1 MASQIA
7 HIVYAKKYFDWLDAE
22 GLNDLDDEGL
32 LLAPIEKINRDEF
45 ILGCI
50 FPDIRR
56 IDEDIKRK
64 DTHLKF
70 EPLDLNFSGLTS
82 FEAGWKFHLY
92 CDMRRE
98 EILNKYGFY
107 SLEKTEELFGQPA
120 KLLEDELV
128 YDEYSN
134 WEKLCNYFNNPPHF
148 DAKIKVSSETAGLWY
163 AIVSKYMEKKP
174 DDRTMRIFLSKQ
186 KYSIQLEEIV
196 KLVDE
201 LRKNEKVVEM
211 LKKVKDE
218 IIF

>member
-22 GLNDLDDEGL
+22 GLNDPDDEGL
-32 LLAPIEKINRDEF
+32 LLAPVEKINRDEF

-56 IDEDIKRK
+56 IDEEIKRK

-98 EILNKYGFY
+98 EILNKHGFY

-120 KLLEDELV
+120 KMLEDELV
-128 YDEYSN
+128 YDDYNN
-134 WEKLCNYFNNPPHF
+134 WEKICNYFNNASHF
-148 DAKIKVSSETAGLWY
+148 DVKIKISPETIALWY
-163 AIVSKYMEKKP
+163 AIVSKYIEKKP
-174 DDRTMRIFLSKQ
+174 DNRTMRIFLSKQ
-186 KYSIQLEEIV
+186 KYSIQLEKIV
-196 KLVDE
+196 GLVDE

-218 IIF
+218 IVK

>member
-7 HIVYAKKYFDWLDAE
+7 HIVYARKYFDLLDAE
-22 GLNDLDDEGL
+22 GLNDIDDEKL
-32 LLAPIEKINRDEF
+32 LLASVEKINRDEF
-45 ILGCI
+45 ILGCV

-56 IDEDIKRK
+56 IDESIKRG

-98 EILNKYGFY
+98 EILNKVGFY
-107 SLEKTEELFGQPA
+107 LLEKTEKLFGQPA
-120 KLLEDELV
+120 KMLEDELV
-128 YDEYSN
+128 YDDCDN
-134 WEKLCNYFNNPPHF
+134 WEKLCSYFNNAPHF
-148 DAKIKVSSETAGLWY
+148 DSKISVTSETMGLWY

-196 KLVDE
+196 GLVDK
-201 LRKNEKVVEM
+201 LRKNEKVVEI
-211 LKKVKDE
+211 LRKVKDE
-218 IIF
+218 IVI